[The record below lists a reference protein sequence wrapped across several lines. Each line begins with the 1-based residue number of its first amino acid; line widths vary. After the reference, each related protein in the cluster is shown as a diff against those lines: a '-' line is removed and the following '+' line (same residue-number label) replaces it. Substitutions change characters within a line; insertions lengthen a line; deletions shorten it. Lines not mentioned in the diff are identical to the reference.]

1 MQSMSARRQRG
12 WILVAG
18 SIATLVG
25 ALVAVLI
32 AIGTGPKVDWS
43 GPYRLI
49 LFMLASIA
57 IASLIGFIFGVPRAR
72 AALVQTEDDLEDPK
86 GPKGPTTVRFEANSN
101 LEQISDWLTKILVGA
116 GLVQLAAL
124 PGFLESLGNYLGAS
138 LGTAGPQ
145 SAVAIVLYGFG
156 VGFLF
161 AYLWARLRLRVL
173 LESSETEAHAE
184 SRRDLLVRKLSS
196 ASANASDADD
206 PVEIDRA
213 AARADLLPHNVGGIG
228 ALLWVDDHPENNR
241 ELIDAMRELGV
252 DVNLALTTADALS
265 VLEHR
270 RFGLIITDLG
280 RTEHGDDRPMAGL
293 ELIHAVAERPGHPP
307 IFVYAGRRGLENE
320 SQLREA
326 GAAFVT
332 TSPSALFDRAVT
344 VLATSR

>member
-1 MQSMSARRQRG
+1 MQGLSARRQRG

-18 SIATLVG
+18 SIATLIG
-25 ALVAVLI
+25 ALI
-32 AIGTGPKVDWS
+32 AILIAVGTGPQVDWS
-43 GPYRLI
+43 SPYRLI

-72 AALVQTEDDLEDPK
+72 AALVQTEDDPEDPKDPK
-86 GPKGPTTVRFEANSN
+86 GPATVRFEANSN

-124 PGFLESLGNYLGAS
+124 PGFLESLGNYLGES
-138 LGTAGPQ
+138 LGSAGPQ

-173 LESSETEAHAE
+173 LESSETEAHEE
-184 SRRDLLVRKLSS
+184 SRRDVLVRKLSS
-196 ASANASDADD
+196 ASANSPDADD

-213 AARADLLPHNVGGIG
+213 AARADLLSHNVGGFG
-228 ALLWVDDHPENNR
+228 ALLWVDDYPDNNR
-241 ELIDAMRELGV
+241 ELIGAMRELGIE
-252 DVNLALTTADALS
+252 VNLALTTSDALNA
-265 VLEHR
+265 LERR

-280 RTEHGDDRPMAGL
+280 RTERGEDHPMAGL
-293 ELIHAVAERPGHPP
+293 ELIQAVAEQRDSPP
-307 IFVYAGRRGLENE
+307 VFVYAGRRGLEHE
-320 SQLREA
+320 SLLREA

-332 TSPSALFDRAVT
+332 TSPSALFDRAVS
-344 VLATSR
+344 VLASNR